1 MTTPPTSTTQQEPRR
16 RRAVGAFLTLA
27 LSLAAIGVSVTGA
40 VFTETDTHGANTF
53 TTGSVSFTQTYS
65 GTELI
70 AASAMAPG
78 DSVKKQV
85 TVTNDGSLELRYAL
99 SSATDAADADF
110 LAAQLDMWVWDEA
123 AETDVIAN
131 TTCDATPGD
140 LTVSSYLY
148 TQGVLGS
155 VAGTNVFGDA
165 TQGAQ
170 AGDRVLAAAGS
181 EVLCFYVELPLATSS
196 AYEGTSTTATFTFEA
211 EQTAN
216 NA

>member
-1 MTTPPTSTTQQEPRR
+1 MTTRSASSTTEQEPRR
-16 RRAVGAFLTLA
+16 RRAVGALLTLA

-53 TTGSVSFTQTYS
+53 TTGTVNFSQAYTGS
-65 GTELI
+65 ELLS
-70 AASAMAPG
+70 ASAMAPG
-78 DSVKKQV
+78 DSVGKQV

-99 SSATDAADADF
+99 ASTVDTDL

-123 AETDVIAN
+123 AETDTILN

-155 VAGTNVFGDA
+155 TGGTNVFGDA

-170 AGDRVLAAAGS
+170 AGDRVLAAGDS
-181 EVLCFYVELPLATSS
+181 EVLCFHVELPLATSDT
-196 AYEGTSTTATFTFEA
+196 YEGTSTTATFTFEA